1 LRVTGNQPH
10 SPLELAAELKCPLL
24 GQYGG
29 QDTGNKVDDVQAAA
43 AKAAGKT
50 VEIVVYP
57 DAPHGFN
64 ADYRPSYRATDA
76 TTAWQRMLTW
86 FKTYGVA

>member
-1 LRVTGNQPH
+1 
-10 SPLELAAELKCPLL
+10 LL

-29 QDTGNKVDDVQAAA
+29 QDTSIKVDDVQAAA
-43 AKAAGKT
+43 AKAKAAGKT
-50 VEIVVYP
+50 VEIIVYP

-76 TTAWQRMLTW
+76 ATAWQRMLAW